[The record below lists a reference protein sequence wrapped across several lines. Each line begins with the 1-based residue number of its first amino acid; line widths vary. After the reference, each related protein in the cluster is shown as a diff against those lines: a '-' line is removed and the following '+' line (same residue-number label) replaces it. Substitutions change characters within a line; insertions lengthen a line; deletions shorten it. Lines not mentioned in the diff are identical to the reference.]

1 MTAISFGGKAITRNV
16 DNYWYH
22 AGGHIMWRLESTTG
36 LPQYF
41 HGSGVWTDGTDIYF
55 IASNCFTYK
64 LDKSTNTWSQVN
76 VGLSTGSGN
85 YSVFKDGQT
94 IYALYVNGTTYRV
107 YQFDDSTKI
116 FSTYYTQDYP
126 TQATDIW
133 YNGGDIYYSM
143 NTGVVGDPA
152 HNLIWNRSTHKWETV
167 SMYFNPSLYG
177 TYGLVG
183 NAVWNY
189 NGNSYVGDWD
199 SDGNFLRLYKFNHST
214 STWNETSWNGF
225 CAVKGIDIWTDYDGN
240 MIYSDGTVQYKMNTS
255 NNTWEQY
262 NRWYLMPAPYVG
274 RHVWSDGDSIYWS
287 CYDSYYNNNSYV
299 LVKQ

>member
-1 MTAISFGGKAITRNV
+1 MTPISFNSKALARNV
-16 DNYWYH
+16 DSKWYH
-22 AGGHIMWRLESTTG
+22 AGGHAMWLPASTTN
-36 LPQYF
+36 LPSYF
-41 HGSGVWTDGTDIYF
+41 EGSGIWTDGTDIYW

-64 LDKSTNTWSQVN
+64 LDKSTNTWDQVN
-76 VGLSTGSGN
+76 VGISTGSGH

-94 IYALYVNGTTYRV
+94 IYACYINGTTYRV
-107 YQFDDSTKI
+107 YQFDNSTKR

-126 TQATDIW
+126 TQAPDIW

-152 HNLIWNRSTHKWETV
+152 HNLKWNRSTHKWETV

-189 NGNSYVGDWD
+189 KGNSYVGDWGEN
-199 SDGNFLRLYKFNHST
+199 SQFLRLYKFNHST

-225 CAVKGIDIWTDYDGN
+225 CEVKGIDIWTDYNGN
-240 MIYSDGTVQYKMNTS
+240 MIYSDGYFQHKMNTS
-255 NNTWEQY
+255 TDTWEPYDQY
-262 NRWYLMPAPYVG
+262 YVMPRPYG
-274 RHVWSDGDSIYWS
+274 GEYVWSDGDSIYWS
-287 CYDSYYNNNSYV
+287 CYDSFYNNRNYV